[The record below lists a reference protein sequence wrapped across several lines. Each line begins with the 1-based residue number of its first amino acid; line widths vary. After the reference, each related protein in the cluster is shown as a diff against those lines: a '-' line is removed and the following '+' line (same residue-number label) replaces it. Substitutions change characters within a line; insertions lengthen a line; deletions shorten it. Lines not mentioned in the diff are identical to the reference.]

1 MSFKDMRIMTPP
13 TQGFVFARLGDDMVD
28 HLWKMIRRAENDKEE
43 YKHRLAGNLTA
54 SF

>member
-28 HLWKMIRRAENDKEE
+28 HLWKMIRRAENTKEE
-43 YKHRLAGNLTA
+43 YKLSLIHI
-54 SF
+54 